1 MQCFIIISLLGVPLF
16 LESNKIGHSYP
27 SAYPSGGFH
36 DVLIWEALNLL
47 GSDSTNITHPF
58 YLLRSEIVALPTD
71 YKDALNKIIADK
83 YVDVEI
89 RTLHALQQYHYI
101 PIPKRI
107 RRFFPGYK
115 LPFSLETDIGE
126 VKTHVSSAPKGT
138 HIGDPDKGAYIQSRL
153 KNWFDSHQTDLK
165 IGATLRIQALEAGRR
180 YKLSINKR

>member
-1 MQCFIIISLLGVPLF
+1 MAPVIRIDDEVMNELKKRAIEFGLVFSTPSEVIRALLGLH
-16 LESNKIGHSYP
+16 KQ
-27 SAYPSGGFH
+27 
-36 DVLIWEALNLL
+36 D
-47 GSDSTNITHPF
+47 D
-58 YLLRSEIVALPTD
+58 
-71 YKDALNKIIADK
+71 IIADK
-83 YVDVEI
+83 YVDIEI
-89 RTLHALQQYHYI
+89 RSLHTSQQYHVI

-165 IGATLRIQALEAGRR
+165 IGTTLRIQALEAGRR
-180 YKLSINKR
+180 YKLSINKREALTQH